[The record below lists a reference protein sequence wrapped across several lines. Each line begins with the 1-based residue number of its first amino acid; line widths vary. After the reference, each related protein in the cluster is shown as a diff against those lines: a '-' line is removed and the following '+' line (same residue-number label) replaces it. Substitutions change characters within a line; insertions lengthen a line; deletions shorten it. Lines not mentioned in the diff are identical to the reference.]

1 MRTTSRAF
9 KTYNLQSP
17 IFCFLIV
24 RGMNPAVMSSRRRER
39 AKERVHICHVSD
51 TVDGAYDAEYRSIRR
66 WQSQSGDYRI
76 SERYERR
83 SQDQKRQR
91 MPIRVVDC
99 PLISGPMTDL
109 QISLDCID
117 DYFQHCHQISTRTR
131 QTVMLSEHAGKPI
144 IHTSSNLRNASIT
157 YLDPHSALFLVQS
170 ISEFYQPLN
179 RSTDQIR
186 LLERVVVYP
195 QSTSHCNLPAFKL
208 VVKSLSDHV
217 EYSALS
223 YAWGQDLSV
232 KSIVIN
238 GTRVEVRAN
247 LANILVHISPATP
260 FLWIDALCINQDD
273 VIERNHQVMQMGS
286 IYKQAREVI
295 VWIGDKADQG
305 VENHADILIPD
316 IGFDFVKK
324 LAGLQKD
331 LMCKSSGADVTI
343 ENDGLLLGAELVSL
357 DRLCRRPYWNRLWIV
372 QEVLL
377 AKDLVICWSNKHSP
391 GLRSV
396 TWAEWSRARHI
407 LEDFRSSLAL
417 SWDRK
422 LKIKVIEAILES
434 APANFDR
441 LRETGNQKWPFNSL
455 LEKFSSSECQVQ
467 ADKIYGL
474 LGIVSD
480 PELCNFP
487 VDYARPLFDTYVK
500 ILNCYTQTRSSESP
514 ALDIIRLSQ
523 SLQLALNGPIPA
535 PGMALKGCEI
545 EQLSQA
551 ELFNYRGY
559 VEGLVVASSIA
570 RRDLPQRLEIELPG
584 TKSTRKILSSKIRDL
599 DSCSKRILKG
609 FDSVFGYATRENLPL
624 CDVGKS
630 ATKETSIRLDRVCET
645 GFFISSTG
653 EIGIAS
659 AEVRDNDFIC
669 CLKDT
674 DITLIIRQ
682 RRDRYQLIS
691 RTVLTPYAD
700 TIPRFGGNAEN
711 VEGDA
716 LDFWLDPLTLQT
728 LTCPIESKREIP
740 YWECL
745 TMEDAFS
752 KSVRI

>member
-1 MRTTSRAF
+1 MAIAEWRLSYIGKVRETKPRSEAAEDADSGGRLS
-9 KTYNLQSP
+9 TYIRP
-17 IFCFLIV
+17 YDK
-24 RGMNPAVMSSRRRER
+24 SSDIIRLYRRDI
-39 AKERVHICHVSD
+39 K
-51 TVDGAYDAEYRSIRR
+51 SI
-66 WQSQSGDYRI
+66 
-76 SERYERR
+76 
-83 SQDQKRQR
+83 K
-91 MPIRVVDC
+91 
-99 PLISGPMTDL
+99 
-109 QISLDCID
+109 
-117 DYFQHCHQISTRTR
+117 F
-131 QTVMLSEHAGKPI
+131 
-144 IHTSSNLRNASIT
+144 NLRNASIT
-157 YLDPHSALFLVQS
+157 YLDPHSAQFLVHS

-186 LLERVVVYP
+186 LLERVVVHP
-195 QSTSHCNLPAFKL
+195 ESTSHCNLLAFEL

-223 YAWGQDLSV
+223 YAWGQDLSL

-295 VWIGDKADQG
+295 VWIGDKTDQG

-391 GLRSV
+391 GLRTV
-396 TWAEWSRARHI
+396 TWAEWSRARHL

-422 LKIKVIEAILES
+422 LKIKAIEAILES

-441 LRETGNQKWPFNSL
+441 LRETGNQRWPFNSL
-455 LEKFSSSECQVQ
+455 LEKFSSSECRIQ

-474 LGIVSD
+474 LGIIMLD
-480 PELCNFP
+480 LC
-487 VDYARPLFDTYVK
+487 LTHMLK
-500 ILNCYTQTRSSESP
+500 SLTQTRSSESP

-535 PGMALKGCEI
+535 PGMALKWCKI

-669 CLKDT
+669 RLKDT

-691 RTVLTPYAD
+691 RTVLTSYAD

-728 LTCPIESKREIP
+728 LTCPIESKREIQ

-752 KSVRI
+752 KSVGI